1 MFPFFK
7 PATVLPFNTM
17 LIKDLEL
24 QSSPENPDTFK

>member
-1 MFPFFK
+1 MIPFFK

-24 QSSPENPDTFK
+24 QSSENPDTFK

>member
-24 QSSPENPDTFK
+24 QSSENPDTFK